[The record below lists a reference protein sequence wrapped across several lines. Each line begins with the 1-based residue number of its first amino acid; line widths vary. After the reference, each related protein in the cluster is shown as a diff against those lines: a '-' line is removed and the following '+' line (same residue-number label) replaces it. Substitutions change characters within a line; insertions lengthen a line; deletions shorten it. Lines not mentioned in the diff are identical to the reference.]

1 MFKCNINEVMDEI
14 KGMTIREKNNFLEEL
29 NDELLDF
36 ASSVDELK
44 EEINDDYYDSIKR
57 QIRESLQSF
66 VNKKQWEEKTGFD
79 NEACLLKHNG
89 DTLAWI
95 VLGYLGCC
103 FIKDEDPLWRVNVV
117 TDLSR
122 ISNIFPGF
130 TDKLGLPNNEGNPSV
145 SIPVEESE
153 ILPTSKRIVSA
164 WCGEE
169 V

>member
-14 KGMTIREKNNFLEEL
+14 KGMTIREKNKFLEEL

-66 VNKKQWEEKTGFD
+66 VNEKQWEEKVGFD
-79 NEACLLKHNG
+79 DEACLLKHNG
-89 DTLAWI
+89 KTLAWI
-95 VLGYLGCC
+95 VLCYGRYY
-103 FIKDEDPLWRVNVV
+103 IKDEDTFWSVSVM
-117 TDLSR
+117 TDLSCLK
-122 ISNIFPGF
+122 NILPGF
-130 TDKLGLPNNEGNPSV
+130 MDSFGLPSNKGDASIN
-145 SIPVEESE
+145 IPVEESE

-164 WCGEE
+164 WCDEE